1 LLSQFFHPYR
11 ARQNYEDKFVV
22 QTEVRTPVD
31 LKILELNLFGY
42 GSIIKVICNTSAGMK
57 NTTPFQEIAAEVQL
71 FNNIEQK
78 EKFVFVVGALVSRL
92 ISLQKGAEIIGLE
105 PEVFLKLLEV
115 MNIEF
120 SYLTP
125 QDIEIEKSW

>member
-1 LLSQFFHPYR
+1 M
-11 ARQNYEDKFVV
+11 E
-22 QTEVRTPVD
+22 
-31 LKILELNLFGY
+31 
-42 GSIIKVICNTSAGMK
+42 
-57 NTTPFQEIAAEVQL
+57 NTTPFQAIAAEVQL

-78 EKFVFVVGALVSRL
+78 KKFIFVVGALVSRL

-105 PEVFLKLLEV
+105 PEMFLKLLEV